1 MSDHDSPISL
11 HGEIINALNLTL
23 WLSYDF
29 HYSLAYSVVL
39 FTAHWLYWRVIGVNY
54 SRSFGQKMFGIAVIC
69 NDGSQLTGEMWDK
82 RSFLKL
88 KFLIPLVNIYLG
100 VYEFA
105 RISQRHTHQSNLDL
119 KIVGFPSHVIV
130 KYKEE
135 MILDPFNRGRLLE
148 LEDLQEILYQNY
160 GDSVEFEAGYLNQIS
175 DEKIIIRM
183 LRNLKNSYM
192 DSFAYDMA
200 IICNKM
206 ILGIIPYSIDE
217 IRDMGILEEK
227 LGNYENAIK
236 FLNTYLEKD
245 PNAEDV
251 DYVLELIKEIRNKT
265 NQ

>member
-1 MSDHDSPISL
+1 MPDHDSPISL
-11 HGEIINALNLTL
+11 HGGVTIAKAIMTEKDGNVSLPEGTILASSMKRVLSFLIDVILVSSLLLIATGGEIINALNLTL

-119 KIVGFPSHVIV
+119 KIGTVVV
-130 KYKEE
+130 
-135 MILDPFNRGRLLE
+135 
-148 LEDLQEILYQNY
+148 Q
-160 GDSVEFEAGYLNQIS
+160 A
-175 DEKIIIRM
+175 
-183 LRNLKNSYM
+183 NSLPP
-192 DSFAYDMA
+192 AYRR
-200 IICNKM
+200 
-206 ILGIIPYSIDE
+206 E
-217 IRDMGILEEK
+217 IR
-227 LGNYENAIK
+227 
-236 FLNTYLEKD
+236 
-245 PNAEDV
+245 
-251 DYVLELIKEIRNKT
+251 
-265 NQ
+265 